1 MAKNDQILLDGIID
15 DRMEIKLPSDRRDE
29 VFEYLAFE
37 QILKKYALSKDEV
50 EAGWVDGRNDGG
62 IDGFYIF
69 VNGNFLSEPESFVWP
84 KSGSQLEVWIVTC
97 KHHDTFKQAT
107 LDNLV
112 ATISELLDLS
122 VPSNELQGAYSDLIL
137 RSRENLKL
145 AYKKLSSKLTEF
157 SFNFAYASRG
167 DTTSIGESILS
178 RSQQIVSLTKN
189 SFSSCA
195 AIFEFFGSSELV
207 ELYRKKPNYSLDL
220 EFNES
225 LSRGEKYVLLTSL
238 SDYYR
243 FITDDNSLRRYLFD
257 SNVRDFMGANRV
269 NEDIKTTLE
278 SDEGPD
284 FWSLNNGVTI
294 LTTSASII
302 GKSIR
307 LDDIQIVNGL
317 QTTESIFR
325 YFQSGGIDKQSRSV
339 LVKIIVSTEDYVRDE
354 IIRATNNQTVV
365 ELASLHATDKI
376 QRDIEE
382 VLERSGLHYERRT
395 NYYKNL
401 GHPPALI
408 VTPLYLASGFVSLV
422 LKSPHM
428 ARSLKSRFMRS
439 DESYD
444 MVFSQSAPIN
454 VWPKIAAILKFI
466 DLNLEGFRPL
476 GTSAN
481 ERFLK
486 NWRHIVSFIFA
497 AKNLG
502 SFDYSAKEL
511 ANFDVDKMSSSDVKE
526 VWDFILKNHS
536 ITPTDNIHK
545 KKSFYV
551 QVAKLA
557 SEEFSIPG
565 FDRVE
570 KLNRLG
576 AHKKIST
583 SEPLQQQKPKVGLDF
598 ALKLNDYL
606 PPQPWKPGIHREIC
620 KTFNCSKNDYFDA
633 VAILINEGLRN
644 VQKDGVVY
652 DNDGNVIAFDSE
664 RVDPDSLSLLA
675 KISRS

>member
-1 MAKNDQILLDGIID
+1 MAKNDQVLLDGIID

-37 QILKKYALSKDEV
+37 QILKNYALSKDEL

-84 KSGSQLEVWIVTC
+84 KSGSQLEVWIITC

-122 VPSNELQGAYSDLIL
+122 VPSSELQGSYSDLIL

-145 AYKKLSSKLTEF
+145 AYKKLSSKLIEF

-167 DTTSIGESILS
+167 DTSSIGESILS
-178 RSQQIVSLTKN
+178 RSQQVVSLTN
-189 SFSSCA
+189 GSFSSCA
-195 AIFEFFGSSELV
+195 ATFEFFGSSELV
-207 ELYRKKPNYSLDL
+207 ELYRKKPNYTLEL

-238 SDYYR
+238 NDYYS
-243 FITDDNSLRRYLFD
+243 FIKDGDSLRRYLFD

-269 NEDIKTTLE
+269 NEDIKLTLE

-325 YFQSGGIDKQSRSV
+325 YFQSGGIDKQNRSV

-408 VTPLYLASGFVSLV
+408 ITPLYLASGFVSLI

-439 DESYD
+439 DDSYD

-466 DLNLEGFRPL
+466 DLNLEIFRPL

-486 NWRHIVSFIFA
+486 NWRHIVSFIFT
-497 AKNLG
+497 AKSLG
-502 SFDYSAKEL
+502 TFDYSAKDL
-511 ANFDVDKMSSSDVKE
+511 ANFDIEKMTSSDVKE
-526 VWDFILKNHS
+526 VWTFILNNYS
-536 ITPTDNIHK
+536 PTDNAHK

-551 QVAKLA
+551 EIARLA
-557 SEEFSIPG
+557 SEEFGIPG

-570 KLNRLG
+570 KLTRLG
-576 AHKKIST
+576 TQTKSSKIATKKV
-583 SEPLQQQKPKVGLDF
+583 QKPKVSLDF
-598 ALKLNDYL
+598 ALKLNAYL
-606 PPQPWKPGIHREIC
+606 PSQPWKPGIHREIC
-620 KTFNCSKNDYFDA
+620 KTLNCSRNDYFDA

-652 DNDGNVIAFDSE
+652 DNDGNVISFDPE
-664 RVDPDSLSLLA
+664 RVDPSSLSLLA
-675 KISRS
+675 KTGQ

>member
-15 DRMEIKLPSDRRDE
+15 DRMEIKLPTDRRDE

-37 QILKKYALSKDEV
+37 QILKNYALSKDEI
-50 EAGWVDGRNDGG
+50 ESGWVDGRNDGG
-62 IDGFYIF
+62 IDGFYLF
-69 VNGNFLSEPESFVWP
+69 VNGNFLSDPESFIWP
-84 KSGSQLEVWIVTC
+84 KSGSQLEAWIITC

-107 LDNLV
+107 LDNLA
-112 ATISELLDLS
+112 ATLTELLDLTIGS
-122 VPSNELQGAYSDLIL
+122 KDLRGSYSELIL

-145 AYKKLSSKLTEF
+145 AYKKLSSKLAEF

-167 DTTSIGESILS
+167 DTASIGESIVA
-178 RSQQIVSLTKN
+178 RSKQIISLTEN

-195 AIFEFFGSSELV
+195 ANFDFFGSGELV
-207 ELYRKKPNYSLDL
+207 ELFRKKPNYSLDL

-225 LSRGEKYVLLTSL
+225 LSRGEKYVLLASL
-238 SDYYR
+238 SDYYN
-243 FITDDNSLRRYLFD
+243 FITDNNTLRRYLFD

-269 NEDIKTTLE
+269 NEDIKSTLM

-325 YFQSGGIDKQSRSV
+325 YFQSGGIDKQNRSV
-339 LVKIIVSTEDYVRDE
+339 LVKVIVSTEDYVRDA
-354 IIRATNNQTVV
+354 IIRATNNQTAV

-382 VLERSGLHYERRT
+382 VLERSGYHYERRT

-401 GHPPALI
+401 GHPPSLI
-408 VTPLYLASGFVSLV
+408 VTPLYLASGYVSLI
-422 LKSPHM
+422 LKSPHT
-428 ARSLKSRFMRS
+428 AKSLKSRFMRS

-454 VWPKIAAILKFI
+454 VWPKIAAILKFV
-466 DLNLEGFRPL
+466 DLNLERFRPL

-486 NWRHIVSFIFA
+486 NWRHLVSFIFI
-497 AKNLG
+497 AKILK
-502 SFDYSAKEL
+502 SFDYSAKDLSALDIESL
-511 ANFDVDKMSSSDVKE
+511 KDSDVRE
-526 VWDFILKNHS
+526 VWELILKNNA
-536 ITPTDNIHK
+536 PTRPDNTHK
-545 KKSFYV
+545 KKSFSIEI
-551 QVAKLA
+551 AKLA
-557 SEEFSIPG
+557 SEEFAISG
-565 FDRVE
+565 LERVE
-570 KLNRLG
+570 KFVNLG
-576 AHKKIST
+576 VHKKNTIT
-583 SEPLQQQKPKVGLDF
+583 PPQKPKKPKASLEF
-598 ALKLNDYL
+598 ALKLNEHL
-606 PPQPWKPGIHREIC
+606 PAQPWKPGIHNHIC
-620 KTFNCSKNDYFDA
+620 KTLNCSRSDYFEA
-633 VAILINEGLRN
+633 VKILINEGLRN
-644 VQKDGVVY
+644 TQRDGVVY
-652 DNDGNVIAFDSE
+652 DSDGNVIAFDPD
-664 RVDPDSLSLLA
+664 RVDPSSLELL
-675 KISRS
+675 KR